1 MRIVRGSLS
10 DAEDD
15 GAVTRRLAD
24 HVEASGEPALRV
36 WTPPRQVAFGRR
48 DAIADGYE
56 AARAAAV
63 DRGYEPV
70 ERSVGGRAVAYTGG
84 TVAFAYAVTR
94 NDDRDGIQT
103 RYEEVT
109 DLLQRACRD
118 LGATVRSGEPDG
130 TFCPGDHSLQNGGKI
145 AGIAQRVRRETALV
159 GGCVVAVE
167 RDEAGLA
174 AVLEPVYDAL
184 DVRFDPDS
192 VGSVEGAGGPG
203 DVDRVVAAIE
213 GAFVGDRD
221 ADVVAAPDLVD
232 GAP

>member
-10 DAEDD
+10 DAERD

-24 HVEASGEPALRV
+24 HVEASGEPVLRV

-48 DAIADGYE
+48 DTTADGYE
-56 AARAAAV
+56 EARTAAL

-70 ERSVGGRAVAYTGG
+70 ERSVGGRAVAYTGE
-84 TVAFAYAVTR
+84 TVAFAYVVATD
-94 NDDRDGIQT
+94 DDRDGIRS
-103 RYEEVT
+103 RYEEAT
-109 DLLQRACRD
+109 NLLQRAFGD
-118 LGATVRSGEPDG
+118 LDATVRRGEPDG
-130 TFCPGDHSLQNGGKI
+130 AFCPGDHSLQNGGKI
-145 AGIAQRVRRETALV
+145 AGIAQRVRRESALV

-167 RDEAGLA
+167 RDETDLA

-184 DVRFDPDS
+184 DVQFDPDS

-213 GAFVGDRD
+213 DAFVGDRD
-221 ADVVAAPDLVD
+221 ADVIAAPDLVD

>member
-10 DAEDD
+10 DAEGD

-24 HVEASGEPALRV
+24 RVKASGEPALRV

-48 DAIADGYE
+48 DATDDGYE
-56 AARAAAV
+56 AARAAAL
-63 DRGYEPV
+63 DRGYDPV
-70 ERSVGGRAVAYTGG
+70 ERSVGGRAVAYTGE
-84 TVAFAYAVTR
+84 TVAFASVVTT
-94 NDDRDGIQT
+94 DGERDGIQT
-103 RYEEVT
+103 RYEEAT
-109 DLLQRACRD
+109 DILQCAFRD
-118 LGATVRSGEPDG
+118 LGATVRRGEPDG
-130 TFCPGDHSLQNGGKI
+130 SFCPGDHSLQNGGKI
-145 AGIAQRVRRETALV
+145 AGLAQRVRRDAALV

-167 RDEAGLA
+167 RDAADLA
-174 AVLEPVYDAL
+174 AVLEPVYDVL

-192 VGSVEGAGGPG
+192 IGSVEGAGGPG

>member
-10 DAEDD
+10 DAEAD

-24 HVEASGEPALRV
+24 RVEASGEPALRV

-48 DAIADGYE
+48 DATADGYE
-56 AARAAAV
+56 AARAAAL
-63 DRGYEPV
+63 DSGYEPV
-70 ERSVGGRAVAYTGG
+70 ERSVGGRAVAYTGE
-84 TVAFAYAVTR
+84 TVAFASVVPTD
-94 NDDRDGIQT
+94 DDRAGIQS
-103 RYEEVT
+103 RYEDAT
-109 DLLQRACRD
+109 DILQRAFRD
-118 LGATVRSGEPDG
+118 LGATVRPGEPDDA
-130 TFCPGDHSLQNGGKI
+130 FCPGDHSLQNGGKI
-145 AGIAQRVRRETALV
+145 AGLAQRVRRETALV

-167 RDEAGLA
+167 RDETDLA
-174 AVLEPVYDAL
+174 AVLDPVYDAL
-184 DVRFDPDS
+184 GVRFDPDS

-213 GAFVGDRD
+213 DAFVGDRD